1 MTVDD
6 VDTPALLIDLDTVD
20 RNIRRLQEYCDA
32 HKIVLRPHIK
42 THKIPAL
49 AHRQV
54 VAGAQGI
61 TCQKI
66 GEAEVMAAAGL
77 ADVLITFNILGQAK
91 LERLARLARQI
102 DVKVTA
108 DAPAVVQ
115 GLAAMARAAGVW
127 LAVLVECD
135 TGYRRAG
142 VQTPQQALALA
153 RSIAGEES
161 LRFAGL
167 MTYPTQPSSGPWLRE
182 ARDLLCEAG
191 LPPSVIS
198 GGGTVPA
205 MKTHEYPEI
214 TELRAGT
221 YIYNDRTMVAQGAA
235 RLEDCAQH
243 VLATV
248 VSRPTSTRG
257 ILDAGSKALTT
268 DPVRAMRGSLDADS
282 KALTTVPLRV
292 EGGTGYG
299 YIVEYPEATIY
310 ELSEEHGHVDFSACP
325 WPPSLGERV
334 RIIANHACTVS
345 NLFDEAYAHRS
356 GIVEAIWP
364 IAARGKLR

>member
-1 MTVDD
+1 
-6 VDTPALLIDLDTVD
+6 
-20 RNIRRLQEYCDA
+20 
-32 HKIVLRPHIK
+32 
-42 THKIPAL
+42 
-49 AHRQV
+49 
-54 VAGAQGI
+54 
-61 TCQKI
+61 
-66 GEAEVMAAAGL
+66 
-77 ADVLITFNILGQAK
+77 
-91 LERLARLARQI
+91 
-102 DVKVTA
+102 VTA
-108 DAPAVVQ
+108 DAPEVVQ
-115 GLAAMARAAGVW
+115 GLAAMARAAGVC

-153 RSIAGEES
+153 RSIAAEES

-167 MTYPTQPSSGPWLRE
+167 MTYPTQPSSGPWLHE
-182 ARDLLCEAG
+182 ARNLLCEAG

-198 GGGTVPA
+198 GGGTVLA

-248 VSRPTSTRG
+248 VSRPTATRG

-268 DPVRAMRGSLDADS
+268 DPVR
-282 KALTTVPLRV
+282 V

-299 YIVEYPEATIY
+299 SIVEYPEATIY
-310 ELSEEHGHVDFSACP
+310 DLSEEHGHVDFSACP
-325 WPPSLGERV
+325 WPPALGERV

-345 NLFDEAYAHRS
+345 NLFDEAYAHR
-356 GIVEAIWP
+356 GGMIEAIWP
-364 IAARGKLR
+364 IAARGKLQ